1 MKFLKKII
9 KKIFFHP
16 LPIRQRIRRKIR
28 NKNKILND
36 YFKEDIYILGGPF
49 KGMLY
54 SDTAYGSSILPKI
67 FGTYEQLLNPWVEQA
82 INKDYKTIIDIGCA
96 EGYYSSGFAMISRN
110 SKIYAYDT
118 NKEILLKNKI
128 ENVALKEE
136 CTIEEL
142 ENMIDDNT
150 LIFCDIEGEEIN
162 LIDPNKS
169 KKLLEADY
177 IIETHDFKLEDTTER
192 LIERFKKTHNI
203 EVVSGD
209 EREIPEDVAI
219 KNKKDIDYILDEG
232 RPANMKWI
240 KMMKK

>member
-28 NKNKILND
+28 NKDKILND
-36 YFKEDIYILGGPF
+36 YFKGDIYILGGPF

-96 EGYYSSGFAMISRN
+96 EGYYSSGFAMRSRN

-118 NKEILLKNKI
+118 NKKALETNKEILLKTK
-128 ENVALKEE
+128 LK
-136 CTIEEL
+136 
-142 ENMIDDNT
+142 M
-150 LIFCDIEGEEIN
+150 
-162 LIDPNKS
+162 
-169 KKLLEADY
+169 
-177 IIETHDFKLEDTTER
+177 
-192 LIERFKKTHNI
+192 
-203 EVVSGD
+203 
-209 EREIPEDVAI
+209 
-219 KNKKDIDYILDEG
+219 
-232 RPANMKWI
+232 
-240 KMMKK
+240 